1 MTPSRY
7 CYNILAVSCAKGRK
21 MACNNNLKPKK
32 DEIRGTC
39 QTQFSGLFRNPVEH
53 PWWSFLGK

>member
-7 CYNILAVSCAKGRK
+7 CYNILAVRCVNGRK

-53 PWWSFLGK
+53 P